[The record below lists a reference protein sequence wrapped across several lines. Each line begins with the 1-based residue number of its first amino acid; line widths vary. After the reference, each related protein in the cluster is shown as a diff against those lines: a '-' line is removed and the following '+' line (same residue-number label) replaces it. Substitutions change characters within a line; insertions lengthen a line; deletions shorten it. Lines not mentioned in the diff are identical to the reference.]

1 MDGFFGRDWHGPPFE
16 LFGAAHLGTL
26 AVGVLLNIVLV
37 LRFRNSPEPTRTRV
51 RWILVAAMWIQ
62 ELGWHLWNVLIGR
75 WSVQTML
82 PLHLCSAMV
91 WTSGILLLT
100 RSRTLYPVVYFL
112 GIGGA
117 LQALLT
123 PDLDD
128 YNFPHYRFF
137 ETFFAHTMIVTAAI
151 FMTFVERFR
160 PTWRSLGRTL
170 LIANAYAVVVFVINL
185 ALGSN
190 YLFINGKPPF
200 ATVLDLLPPWPAY
213 LLVLEGLAIIMCLI
227 LYAPWAIADL
237 RRKRTAP
244 SHGSRSAV
252 G

>member
-1 MDGFFGRDWHGPPFE
+1 MDEFFGPFWHGPPFQ
-16 LFGAAHLGTL
+16 LFGGPHIGALL
-26 AVGVLLNIVLV
+26 AVVVLSVVIVW
-37 LRFRNSPEPTRTRV
+37 RFRGAAERPRTRV
-51 RWILVAAMWIQ
+51 RWILVAAMWAQ
-62 ELGWHLWNVLIGR
+62 ELCWHLWNALLGR

-91 WTSGILLLT
+91 WASGLLLLT
-100 RSRTLYPVVYFL
+100 RSRWLYQVVYFL

-137 ETFFAHTMIVTAAI
+137 ETFFAHTMIVTAAV

-160 PTWRSLGRTL
+160 PTWRGLGWT
-170 LIANAYAVVVFVINL
+170 IMVANAYAVVVFAINY

-200 ATVLDLLPPWPAY
+200 PTLLDLLPPWPAY
-213 LLVLEGLAIIMCLI
+213 LVVLEVLALLVCLI
-227 LYAPWAIADL
+227 LYAPWAIHDRWA
-237 RRKRTAP
+237 
-244 SHGSRSAV
+244 RSNENTT
-252 G
+252 